1 MTQQQIFVMLNSA
14 ENRSNCSPC
23 RAFLRSRHPLRGLQF
38 IMALLVST
46 SVGAVQA
53 QVKLDVSYG
62 VTLAGVKIGVVA
74 SSLEIERNRYRVTA
88 TGATSG
94 LLQIFASGHGEMT
107 ASGVRSR
114 GELLP
119 SAYASSIV
127 IRGRNENV
135 RIGFVDELAKE
146 ISVDPVPAPNDALLP
161 ITDANRKRVVDPLT
175 AALVTLRDTGSQL
188 GPDVC
193 QRAASVF
200 DGQLRYDLKL
210 AFKQLANVTTA
221 VGYQGNAVVCSVS
234 FLPIAGHDPNRF
246 LFKYLAE
253 QRDIELWLVPVAGA
267 GIVVPYRVSI
277 RTPMGLGVMQA
288 DRFVLESAPVPA
300 SVH

>member
-1 MTQQQIFVMLNSA
+1 MQHQILMKLNSA
-14 ENRSNCSPC
+14 ENRSNFTPC
-23 RAFLRSRHPLRGLQF
+23 RAFLWPRRLLRALQF
-38 IMALLVST
+38 IVALLLFASSGV
-46 SVGAVQA
+46 VQA

-74 SSLEIERNRYRVTA
+74 SSLEIEQNRYKVTA

-94 LLQIFASGHGEMT
+94 LLQVFASGHGEMT

-135 RIGFVDELAKE
+135 RVGFVDGLAKE
-146 ISVDPVPAPNDALLP
+146 ISVDPVPTPNDALLP
-161 ITDANRKRVVDPLT
+161 ITEANRKRVVDPLT
-175 AALVTLRDTGSQL
+175 AALVSVRDTASQL
-188 GPDVC
+188 GPEVC

-210 AFKQLANVTTA
+210 AFKQLTNVTTA
-221 VGYQGNAVVCSVS
+221 VGYQGKAVVCSVS

-246 LFKYLAE
+246 LFKYLAA
-253 QRDIELWLVPVAGA
+253 QRDMELWLAPVAGA

-277 RTPMGLGVMQA
+277 WTPMGLGVMQA
-288 DRFVLESAPVPA
+288 DRFVLDSAAVAVPV
-300 SVH
+300 H